1 MKFSKK
7 TVTIAAVLAISAP
20 LCLGMAAPSLA
31 GTPSATPLIDKD
43 FEVALR
49 KFISKRFFNR
59 INATDEQREKLSKIM
74 ADTQDETRASR
85 EEFRQ
90 GVLDLSAMM
99 ADEKA
104 TDDQIK
110 SKVKEL
116 RSLHEKV
123 QDRRISSMLEARKVL
138 TPEQRQQ
145 IHGKISELITGGIK
159 PGRRVG
165 FLLRGGQSFLGE

>member
-7 TVTIAAVLAISAP
+7 KAMIAAVVVAITAP
-20 LCLGMAAPSLA
+20 LFGMAAPSLA
-31 GTPSATPLIDKD
+31 GTPSATPLIDKE
-43 FEVALR
+43 FETALR

-74 ADTQDETRASR
+74 ADTQEETRPAR
-85 EEFRQ
+85 EELRQ
-90 GVLDLSAMM
+90 GMLDLSTLM
-99 ADEKA
+99 ADEKT

-110 SKVKEL
+110 AKVKEL

-123 QDRRISSMLEARKVL
+123 QDRRIASILEARKVL

-145 IHGKISELITGGIK
+145 IHGKISELINGGVK
-159 PGRRVG
+159 PGRRIG
-165 FLLRGGQSFLGE
+165 FLLRQGPGLLGE